1 MSRARGG
8 YGCGCISVEFVKL
21 WRGVAVDGVDDKTIE
36 DYLQKQGIS
45 SMEHVGIKRMVGG
58 GLFWFL
64 IGPLISL
71 GSI

>member
-1 MSRARGG
+1 M
-8 YGCGCISVEFVKL
+8 
-21 WRGVAVDGVDDKTIE
+21 DGVDDKTIE